1 MLKHFRDRSVVESP
15 SVLFVNR
22 VFPPDKGATGRCL
35 FDLAQR
41 MAAMGWRVTV
51 VADGDGP
58 SDAPPG
64 VTVRRTGK
72 GRPPESSG
80 PAGDAKLTTRGYL
93 AAAVR
98 LVQRALRLPRHDVVV
113 TMTDPPLLG
122 CAGPLI
128 AARHAAVSLHWSQD
142 VFPALLPV
150 LGVRFPEPLMRMVE
164 RASVQAL
171 CRQDAVVAIGRCMA
185 GRLAAAGVPAER
197 ITVLPNW
204 PDPRIRPIP
213 RADNPFRR
221 EHGLGD
227 RFTVAY
233 SGNMGLAHPMAP
245 LLDAAAL
252 LARSD
257 PDIAILLIGEGRRR
271 AAVAEAVERRGL
283 TNVQVLPLQPP
294 DRLAESLSAA
304 DLHLATMDPRA
315 EGLLVPSKV
324 AGVLAAGRPCLF
336 LGPAGSDAAAMLEGC
351 GQRLAPDDMMGLAAA
366 IRRYARDPVLC
377 AAQGA
382 RALSVASAWDATMAA
397 RRFAALADGLRRG
410 KRRGDAALPERS
422 LPHA

>member
-1 MLKHFRDRSVVESP
+1 MDSP
-15 SVLFVNR
+15 SILFVNR
-22 VFPPDKGATGRCL
+22 VFPPDKGATGRCMS
-35 FDLAQR
+35 DLAGR

-51 VADGDGP
+51 VADGCGP

-64 VTVRRTGK
+64 VAVRRTG
-72 GRPPESSG
+72 
-80 PAGDAKLTTRGYL
+80 GDAPHAERAVPRAPRLTARGYL

-98 LVQRALRLPRHDVVV
+98 LIQRALRLPRHDVVV

-128 AARHAAVSLHWSQD
+128 AARHGAASLHWSQD

-150 LGVRFPEPLMRMVE
+150 LGIHLPEPLMRMTE
-164 RASVQAL
+164 RASARAL
-171 CRQDAVVAIGRCMA
+171 CSHDAVVAIGRCMA

-204 PDPRIRPIP
+204 SDPRIRPVP

-221 EHGLGD
+221 EHGLGGC
-227 RFTVAY
+227 FTVAY
-233 SGNMGLAHPMAP
+233 SGNMGLAHPMDP
-245 LLDAAAL
+245 LLDAATL

-257 PDIAILLIGEGRRR
+257 PGIAILLIGEGRRR
-271 AAVAEAVERRGL
+271 AAVAETVERRGL
-283 TNVQVLPLQPP
+283 TNVRLLPLQPP

-304 DLHLATMDPRA
+304 DLHLATMDPLA

-324 AGVLAAGRPCLF
+324 AGALAAGRPCLF

-351 GQRLAPDDMMGLAAA
+351 GQRLAPDDVAGLAAA
-366 IRRYARDPVLC
+366 IRRYAGDPLLC
-377 AAQGA
+377 AAHGA
-382 RALSVASAWDATMAA
+382 RALTVASAWDATAAA
-397 RRFAALADGLRRG
+397 RRFASLAEMLRQTRLRG
-410 KRRGDAALPERS
+410 ATVPPGRG

>member
-1 MLKHFRDRSVVESP
+1 MDSP
-15 SVLFVNR
+15 SILFVNR
-22 VFPPDKGATGRCL
+22 VFPPDKGATGRCVS
-35 FDLAQR
+35 DLAER

-51 VADGDGP
+51 VADGSGP
-58 SDAPPG
+58 SAAPPG
-64 VTVRRTGK
+64 VTVHRTGG
-72 GRPPESSG
+72 GRPPQASG
-80 PAGDAKLTTRGYL
+80 APADARPAARGYL
-93 AAAVR
+93 AAAAR
-98 LVQRALRLPRHDVVV
+98 LIHRALRLPRHDVVV
-113 TMTDPPLLG
+113 TMTDPPLLA

-128 AARHAAVSLHWSQD
+128 AARHGAAALHWSQD

-150 LGVRFPEPLMRMVE
+150 LGVRLPDPLMRWVD
-164 RASVQAL
+164 RASAQAL
-171 CRQDAVVAIGRCMA
+171 RRQDAVVAIGRCMA

-204 PDPRIRPIP
+204 PDPRIRPVP
-213 RADNPFRR
+213 RAENPFRQ
-221 EHGLGD
+221 ELGLGD

-233 SGNMGLAHPMAP
+233 SGNMGLAHPMDAV
-245 LLDAAAL
+245 LDAATL

-257 PDIAILLIGEGRRR
+257 PAVAILLIGEGRRR

-283 TNVQVLPLQPP
+283 RNVRLLPLQPP

-324 AGVLAAGRPCLF
+324 AGALAAGRPCLF
-336 LGPAGSDAAAMLEGC
+336 LGPAGSEAATMLDGC
-351 GQRLAPDDMMGLAAA
+351 GQRLAPDDAVGLAAA
-366 IRRYARDPVLC
+366 VRRYAGDPDLC

-382 RALSVASAWDATMAA
+382 RALFVASAWDAAAAA
-397 RRFAALADGLRRG
+397 RRFSTLADGLRRT
-410 KRRGDAALPERS
+410 KLRGVSALPGRS

>member
-1 MLKHFRDRSVVESP
+1 MDSP
-15 SVLFVNR
+15 SILFVNR
-22 VFPPDKGATGRCL
+22 VFPPDKGATGRCVS
-35 FDLAQR
+35 DLAER

-51 VADGDGP
+51 VADGCGP

-64 VTVRRTGK
+64 VTVRRTG
-72 GRPPESSG
+72 GENPRD
-80 PAGDAKLTTRGYL
+80 AGAAHRDARLTARGYL
-93 AAAVR
+93 AAAFR
-98 LVQRALRLPRHDVVV
+98 LIQRTLRLPRHDVVV
-113 TMTDPPLLG
+113 TMTDPPLLA

-128 AARHAAVSLHWSQD
+128 AARHGAASIHWSQD

-150 LGVRFPEPLMRMVE
+150 LGIRMPEPLRWMTE
-164 RASVQAL
+164 RASVRAL
-171 CRQDAVVAIGRCMA
+171 RRQDAVVAIGRCMA

-197 ITVLPNW
+197 ITILPNW
-204 PDPRIRPIP
+204 PDPRIRPVP
-213 RADNPFRR
+213 RADNPFRL

-233 SGNMGLAHPMAP
+233 SGNMGLAHPMDAV
-245 LLDAAAL
+245 LDAATL

-257 PDIAILLIGEGRRR
+257 PAVAILLIGEGRRR

-283 TNVQVLPLQPP
+283 ANVRLLPLQPP
-294 DRLAESLSAA
+294 ERLAESLSAA

-324 AGVLAAGRPCLF
+324 AGALATGRPCLF
-336 LGPAGSDAAAMLEGC
+336 LGPAGSDAAAMLDGC
-351 GQRLAPDDMMGLAAA
+351 GQRLASDDAAGLAAA
-366 IRRYARDPVLC
+366 VRRYAHDPALC

-382 RALSVASAWDATMAA
+382 RALSVASAWDAAAAA
-397 RRFAALADGLRRG
+397 RRFAALADGLRQTRLRG
-410 KRRGDAALPERS
+410 AAILPGRR

>member
-1 MLKHFRDRSVVESP
+1 MDSP
-15 SVLFVNR
+15 SILFVNR
-22 VFPPDKGATGRCL
+22 VFPPDKGATGRCV
-35 FDLAQR
+35 FDVAGR

-51 VADGDGP
+51 VADGCGP

-64 VTVRRTGK
+64 VAVRRTG
-72 GRPPESSG
+72 
-80 PAGDAKLTTRGYL
+80 GDAPLDAGAVSRDPRLTARGYL

-98 LVQRALRLPRHDVVV
+98 LIQRALRLPRHDVVV
-113 TMTDPPLLG
+113 TMTDPPLLA

-128 AARHAAVSLHWSQD
+128 AARHGAASIHWSQD

-150 LGVRFPEPLMRMVE
+150 LGIRMPEPLTRMTE
-164 RASVQAL
+164 RASVWAL
-171 CRQDAVVAIGRCMA
+171 RRHDAVVAIGRCMA
-185 GRLAAAGVPAER
+185 GRLAAAGVSAER

-204 PDPRIRPIP
+204 PDPRIRPVP

-221 EHGLGD
+221 EHGLGG

-233 SGNMGLAHPMAP
+233 SGNMGLAHPMDA
-245 LLDAAAL
+245 LLEAATL

-257 PDIAILLIGEGRRR
+257 PALAILLIGEGRRR
-271 AAVAEAVERRGL
+271 AAIAEAVERRGL
-283 TNVQVLPLQPP
+283 TNVRMLPLQPP

-324 AGVLAAGRPCLF
+324 AGALAAGRPCLF
-336 LGPAGSDAAAMLEGC
+336 LGPAGSDAAAMVEGC
-351 GQRLAPDDMMGLAAA
+351 GQRLAPDDAAGLAAA
-366 IRRYARDPVLC
+366 IRIYARDPALC
-377 AAQGA
+377 AAHGA
-382 RALSVASAWDATMAA
+382 RALTVASAWDAAAAA
-397 RRFAALADGLRRG
+397 RRFTALAETLHQERLRG
-410 KRRGDAALPERS
+410 ASVPTGRS

>member
-1 MLKHFRDRSVVESP
+1 
-15 SVLFVNR
+15 
-22 VFPPDKGATGRCL
+22 
-35 FDLAQR
+35 
-41 MAAMGWRVTV
+41 MGWRVTV

-58 SDAPPG
+58 GDAPPG
-64 VTVRRTGK
+64 VTVRRAGGK
-72 GRPPESSG
+72 RPADPGET
-80 PAGDAKLTTRGYL
+80 AGDAKLTTRGYL

-128 AARHAAVSLHWSQD
+128 AARHGAASLHWSQD

-171 CRQDAVVAIGRCMA
+171 RRQDAVVAIGRCMA

-197 ITVLPNW
+197 ITILPNW

-213 RADNPFRR
+213 RADNPFRLA
-221 EHGLGD
+221 HGLGD

-233 SGNMGLAHPMAP
+233 SGNMGLAHPMDAV
-245 LLDAAAL
+245 LDAATL

-257 PDIAILLIGEGRRR
+257 PAIAFLLIGEGRRR
-271 AAVAEAVERRGL
+271 AAVAEGVERRGL
-283 TNVQVLPLQPP
+283 ANVRLLPLQPP

-336 LGPAGSDAAAMLEGC
+336 LGPAGSDAAALLEGC
-351 GQRLAPDDMMGLAAA
+351 GHRLAPDDAAGLAAA

-382 RALSVASAWDATMAA
+382 RALAVTAAWDATAAA
-397 RRFAALADGLRRG
+397 RRFAALADGLRQTKPRHVKLRG
-410 KRRGDAALPERS
+410 GAVLPGRG